1 MCLFFGKKLYNLNVV
16 LEDFNPL
23 TKHVY
28 DAAGSVFCNKK
39 YAVTEKGYL
48 LNGHNP
54 KLQSITIYFLPDET
68 SNLISLLSL
77 SFNSKGEFRS
87 YEKKSY
93 NKRVH
98 AHLSNGDSLA
108 IIFDSN
114 KNKMKIDDLKKH
126 SYN

>member
-23 TKHVY
+23 TKPA
-28 DAAGSVFCNKK
+28 DDIASSVFFNKE

-48 LNGHNP
+48 LNGQNP
-54 KLQSITIYFLPDET
+54 KLQIMDIYLLPGET
-68 SNLISLLSL
+68 SNLIGLLSL
-77 SFNSKGEFRS
+77 SFNNKGKFCNS
-87 YEKKSY
+87 C

-98 AHLSNGDSLA
+98 AHLKNNDSLA

-114 KNKMKIDDLKKH
+114 KNRMKIEDFMKH
-126 SYN
+126 SYD